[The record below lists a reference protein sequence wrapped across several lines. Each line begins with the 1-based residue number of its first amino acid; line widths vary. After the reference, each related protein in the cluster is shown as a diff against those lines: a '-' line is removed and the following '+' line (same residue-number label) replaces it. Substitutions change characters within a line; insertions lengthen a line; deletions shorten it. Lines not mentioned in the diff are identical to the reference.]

1 MGLQHSVDSKQSLY
15 NVEKDRHNTMRAK
28 YTLLD
33 YVKPPSPLIRVY
45 YEGNFVQGELKVYHN
60 GSFVEAVLNL

>member
-1 MGLQHSVDSKQSLY
+1 MRTTYD
-15 NVEKDRHNTMRAK
+15 VEKDKYNTMGAR

-33 YVKPPSPLIRVY
+33 YVKPTSPLIRVY

-60 GSFVEAVLNL
+60 GSFVEAELIL

>member
-1 MGLQHSVDSKQSLY
+1 MRLQHNFNNKRTTYD
-15 NVEKDRHNTMRAK
+15 VEKDKHNTMSAR